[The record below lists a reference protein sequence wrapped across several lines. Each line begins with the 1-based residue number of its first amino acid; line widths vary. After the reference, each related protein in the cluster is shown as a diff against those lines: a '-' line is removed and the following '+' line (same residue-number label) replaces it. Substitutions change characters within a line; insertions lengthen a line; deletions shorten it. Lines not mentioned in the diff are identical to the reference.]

1 MTTNRKILSA
11 SLLGLSLF
19 STYILF
25 ATSEAVAANTCELT
39 VESTDA
45 MTFNTKNIDVA
56 KTCKDF
62 TITLKHTGKSDK
74 KFMGHNLVITKE
86 SDQQGVLDFG
96 SKAGALSNYVKAK
109 DDRVIAFTSII
120 GGGESAVTKFSVSKL
135 VATEKYVFF
144 CSFPG
149 HAFMMKGAVKLV

>member
-1 MTTNRKILSA
+1 MTTNRKILSV

-19 STYILF
+19 STYMFF
-25 ATSEAVAANTCELT
+25 ATSEAVAANTCGLT

-45 MTFNTKNIDVA
+45 MTFNTKNIEVA

-74 KFMGHNLVITKE
+74 KIMGHNLVITKE
-86 SDQQGVLDFG
+86 SDQQAVLDFG

-109 DDRVIAFTSII
+109 DERVIAFTNII
-120 GGGESAVTKFSVSKL
+120 GGGETATTKFAVSKL
-135 VATEKYVFF
+135 NSKDSYVFF
-144 CSFPG
+144 CSFPS
-149 HAFMMKGAVKLV
+149 HVFMMKGTVKLI